1 MVESEKGH
9 SELSEYVAVS
19 EWLDREEAWPF
30 FPNPSSLQWFI
41 KMNRDKLVASGALIP
56 RAGRAGSLLHRV
68 KFPKQVIAVHRL
80 RAKRKIGMAS
90 TVPASTTVDGSK

>member
-19 EWLDREEAWPF
+19 EWLDREDAGPF

-41 KMNRDKLVASGALIP
+41 KMNRATLVATGALIP
-56 RAGRAGSLLHRV
+56 RAGRAGSLLHRSR
-68 KFPKQVIAVHRL
+68 FPEQVIAVHRL
-80 RAKRKIGMAS
+80 QAQKRVGVAPTDTM
-90 TVPASTTVDGSK
+90 

>member
-1 MVESEKGH
+1 MVENGKGH
-9 SELSEYVAVS
+9 SELSEYVAVA
-19 EWLDREEAWPF
+19 EWLDREDAGPF

-68 KFPKQVIAVHRL
+68 KFPEQVISVHRQ
-80 RAKRKIGMAS
+80 RAKEKMGMAS
-90 TVPASTTVDGSK
+90 AVTASAPVDCSK

>member
-1 MVESEKGH
+1 MVESEKGQ

-19 EWLDREEAWPF
+19 EWLNSEDAGAF

-41 KMNRDKLVASGALIP
+41 KMNRDALVESGALIP

-68 KFPKQVIAVHRL
+68 KFPEQVIAVHRL
-80 RAKRKIGMAS
+80 RAKQRVG
-90 TVPASTTVDGSK
+90 TTPAKTI